1 MSKNPQYQKRKQDLN
16 HLLYEKVQSE
26 LAVFQK
32 EILTKTPEE
41 IYEAAHE
48 IAVKHE
54 IAKVFAGSDYSP
66 ISAAVLLKSENL
78 LQDIYDEWQKD
89 GVWTKDGMKRFT
101 GYVDIYRKHAVRKE
115 INLSQRD
122 RASTWM
128 S

>member
-1 MSKNPQYQKRKQDLN
+1 MSKNPQYQKQKQDLN

-32 EILTKTPEE
+32 EMLTKTPEE

-48 IAVKHE
+48 IAVKHK

-115 INLSQRD
+115 INKSESER
-122 RASTWM
+122 
-128 S
+128 

>member
-32 EILTKTPEE
+32 EMLAKTPEE

-48 IAVKHE
+48 IAMKHE

-66 ISAAVLLKSENL
+66 LSAAVLLKSENL
-78 LQDIYDEWQKD
+78 LQDIYNEWEKG
-89 GVWTKDGMKRFT
+89 GVLTKDGMKMFA
-101 GYVDIYRKHAVRKE
+101 GYVDIYRRHAIRKGLNKSE
-115 INLSQRD
+115 SER
-122 RASTWM
+122 
-128 S
+128 